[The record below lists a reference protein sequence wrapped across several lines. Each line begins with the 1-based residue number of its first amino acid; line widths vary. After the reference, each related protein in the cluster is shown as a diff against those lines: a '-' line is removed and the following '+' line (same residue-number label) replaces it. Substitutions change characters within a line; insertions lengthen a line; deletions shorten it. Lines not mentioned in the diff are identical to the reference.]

1 MRTRIR
7 FYLDEHLAHAI
18 AEALRRRGIDVATV
32 AEVERRG
39 ATDEDQLE
47 WATREHRV
55 LVSRD
60 PDFIAL
66 HSQQPDHA
74 GIVYVPRTTVV
85 RAVLKGLLLIHE
97 VLDADEMLGRL
108 EYLPRFDH

>member
-18 AEALRRRGIDVATV
+18 AAALRRRGIDAATV
-32 AEVERRG
+32 AEVGRRG

-47 WATREHRV
+47 WAKQESRV

-60 PDFIAL
+60 PDFIAM
-66 HSQQPDHA
+66 HDSKPGHA
-74 GIVYVPRTTVV
+74 GIVYVPRTNAV
-85 RAVLKGLLLIHE
+85 RTILKGLLLIHE
-97 VLDADEMLGRL
+97 LLDADEMLGRL
-108 EYLPRFDH
+108 EFLPRFEN